1 MEQNLSNGMEEA
13 LLPDGWQEGEDLLA
27 APDDAAPTTDGAE
40 ERSEKTYRLKVNH
53 EEKEVT
59 LSDEEVVARLQKSY
73 AFDALKERQEGTRDY
88 AGEIRQLQR
97 LYPEF
102 KEMPDEVAHLAA
114 EGESLLTAYAVWQG
128 RQAQKAG
135 YSSKTRPP
143 PQRPRCGAA
152 EAALHVRDAPTL
164 SGGLRAWSGDMAR
177 RGKSASPYMILNLK
191 G

>member
-128 RQAQKAG
+128 RQAQKAAEQ
-135 YSSKTRPP
+135 YREENRVLK
-143 PQRPRCGAA
+143 QNAA
-152 EAALHVRDAPTL
+152 AAAKAPVRG
-164 SGGLRAWSGDMAR
+164 SGGGTSRQGRSDFE
-177 RGKSASPYMILNLK
+177 RGFESVEW
-191 G
+191 